1 MKMAAQIFTQPY
13 HSPCGEMVLGDYAG
27 KLCLCDWANGKH
39 RRRND
44 QRIQHFFNARYVC
57 GSTPLL
63 QATAKELDAWFA
75 GALVQFN
82 LPLAMAGTPF
92 QQRVWNALL
101 ATPYG
106 QTTSYTDVARAAGC
120 SNGVRAV
127 AQAIGANSICIIVPC
142 HRIIGLDGTLTGFA
156 AGVSTKRF
164 LLRIEGV
171 DV

>member
-1 MKMAAQIFTQPY
+1 
-13 HSPCGEMVLGDYAG
+13 
-27 KLCLCDWANGKH
+27 
-39 RRRND
+39 
-44 QRIQHFFNARYVC
+44 
-57 GSTPLL
+57 
-63 QATAKELDAWFA
+63 
-75 GALVQFN
+75 
-82 LPLAMAGTPF
+82 MAGTPF

-106 QTTSYTDVARAAGC
+106 QTTSYTDVARVAGC
-120 SNGVRAV
+120 PNGVRAV

-142 HRIIGLDGTLTGFA
+142 HRVIGLDGTLTGFA

>member
-1 MKMAAQIFTQPY
+1 MKSAAQIFTQPY

-120 SNGVRAV
+120 SNGV
-127 AQAIGANSICIIVPC
+127 Q
-142 HRIIGLDGTLTGFA
+142 
-156 AGVSTKRF
+156 
-164 LLRIEGV
+164 
-171 DV
+171 

>member
-1 MKMAAQIFTQPY
+1 MKSAAQIFTQPY

-82 LPLAMAGTPF
+82 LPLAMAGTP
-92 QQRVWNALL
+92 
-101 ATPYG
+101 
-106 QTTSYTDVARAAGC
+106 YTDVARAAGC

-142 HRIIGLDGTLTGFA
+142 HRVIGLDGTLTGFA

>member
-1 MKMAAQIFTQPY
+1 MKSAAQIFTQPY

-82 LPLAMAGTPF
+82 LPLAMPAHHFSNVCGTRCLPLRMVRLPHI
-92 QQRVWNALL
+92 QMWRVQRVAPM
-101 ATPYG
+101 ACV
-106 QTTSYTDVARAAGC
+106 Q
-120 SNGVRAV
+120 
-127 AQAIGANSICIIVPC
+127 
-142 HRIIGLDGTLTGFA
+142 
-156 AGVSTKRF
+156 
-164 LLRIEGV
+164 
-171 DV
+171 

>member
-1 MKMAAQIFTQPY
+1 MKSAAQIFTQPY

-82 LPLAMAGTPF
+82 LPLAMGRHTIS
-92 QQRVWNALL
+92 
-101 ATPYG
+101 ATC
-106 QTTSYTDVARAAGC
+106 VERAACHSVWSDHLIYRCGAC
-120 SNGVRAV
+120 SGLLQWRAC
-127 AQAIGANSICIIVPC
+127 SS
-142 HRIIGLDGTLTGFA
+142 TGHW
-156 AGVSTKRF
+156 S
-164 LLRIEGV
+164 
-171 DV
+171 

>member
-1 MKMAAQIFTQPY
+1 MHRKYLRNRTTRHVARWCLAIMQASYACAIGLMASIVGVMTSAYSI
-13 HSPCGEMVLGDYAG
+13 
-27 KLCLCDWANGKH
+27 
-39 RRRND
+39 
-44 QRIQHFFNARYVC
+44 FFNARYVC

-63 QATAKELDAWFA
+63 QTAASELDAWFA

-92 QQRVWNALL
+92 QQRVWSALL
-101 ATPYG
+101 AIPYG

-142 HRIIGLDGTLTGFA
+142 HRVIGLDGALTGFA
-156 AGVSTKRF
+156 AGVSIKRF